1 MDTSSDAPRKGPG
14 KRPAGSGSA
23 GRSRGRVRIVGIVRT
38 AFRTAKRHLWPI
50 LIVATVVALAIA
62 GAEIIS
68 DNFVDPRNNVL
79 SIGGTLSVEAISLFG
94 TILLAGFL
102 CRLVGVDLS
111 GRATTHDGGAARGS
125 TPVTV
130 VRVFRTLPWVSLVA
144 ADILFAVL
152 TIVGFLLLVIP
163 GLIVFT
169 LFAVVGPAI
178 EIERRHALSGLR
190 RSAHLVRHHFWAVA
204 LLATLPQIGLAAAES
219 VLPSPHGAL
228 HIFEVVVL
236 RGLVMAPFEAAFGLV
251 LVALCYRLIDL
262 DVPAATSG

>member
-1 MDTSSDAPRKGPG
+1 
-14 KRPAGSGSA
+14 
-23 GRSRGRVRIVGIVRT
+23 VRIVGIVRT
-38 AFRTAKRHLWPI
+38 AVRTGKLHLWPI

-79 SIGGTLSVEAISLFG
+79 SISGTLSVEAISLFG

-102 CRLVGVDLS
+102 CKLVGVDLS
-111 GRATTHDGGAARGS
+111 GRAATHDGAAVRDS
-125 TPVTV
+125 RPVRVVTV
-130 VRVFRTLPWVSLVA
+130 FRALPWASLVV
-144 ADILFAVL
+144 ADIAFAVL
-152 TIVGFLLLVIP
+152 TIVGFLILVIP

-178 EIERRHALSGLR
+178 EIEHRNALSGLR

-204 LLATLPQIGLAAAES
+204 LLATLPQLSLSVAES

-236 RGLVMAPFEAAFGLV
+236 RGIVMAPFEAAFGLV